1 MAEHKPIQS
10 LPVLPHSGKV
20 EQMRQEFSSQQ
31 SPTPADAPKNL
42 NNQTLVER
50 ACDTS
55 ASPQQKTL
63 KEKVIDA
70 IKTIYDPEIPV
81 NIYELGLI
89 YRIDIS
95 SENDVHVDMTL
106 TAPAC
111 PVAGELPVQVERRI
125 ALIPEVNSAA
135 VDVVWDPQWTKDMM
149 SESAKLELG
158 LF

>member
-1 MAEHKPIQS
+1 MSEYKPIQS
-10 LPVLPHSGKV
+10 LTVLPHSGKV
-20 EQMRQEFSSQQ
+20 EQMRQEFSSQ
-31 SPTPADAPKNL
+31 SSNPDAPKNL

-50 ACDTS
+50 ACD
-55 ASPQQKTL
+55 ASQSPEQKTL

-89 YRIDIS
+89 YRIDITPA
-95 SENDVHVDMTL
+95 NDVHVDMTL

-111 PVAGELPVQVERRI
+111 PVAGELPIQVEKRI
-125 ALIPEVNSAA
+125 ALIPEVNTAK
-135 VDVVWDPQWTKDMM
+135 VDIVWEPQWTKEMM
-149 SESAKLELG
+149 SEAAKLELG